1 MLHLE
6 CRLCLDLLAV
16 CLEIM
21 RKNTL
26 CQFMSFHWRYFG
38 SYAHLMEK
46 INVTKEND
54 VDLTTG
60 KDMTGLNRNT
70 DTT

>member
-1 MLHLE
+1 
-6 CRLCLDLLAV
+6 
-16 CLEIM
+16 
-21 RKNTL
+21 
-26 CQFMSFHWRYFG
+26 
-38 SYAHLMEK
+38 MEK

-60 KDMTGLNRNT
+60 KDMTELNRNT

>member
-1 MLHLE
+1 
-6 CRLCLDLLAV
+6 
-16 CLEIM
+16 
-21 RKNTL
+21 
-26 CQFMSFHWRYFG
+26 MSFHWRYFG

-60 KDMTGLNRNT
+60 KDIKGLNRNT

>member
-1 MLHLE
+1 
-6 CRLCLDLLAV
+6 
-16 CLEIM
+16 
-21 RKNTL
+21 
-26 CQFMSFHWRYFG
+26 
-38 SYAHLMEK
+38 MEK
-46 INVTKEND
+46 IDVTKEND

>member
-1 MLHLE
+1 
-6 CRLCLDLLAV
+6 
-16 CLEIM
+16 
-21 RKNTL
+21 
-26 CQFMSFHWRYFG
+26 
-38 SYAHLMEK
+38 MEK

-60 KDMTGLNRNT
+60 KDIKGLNRNT

>member
-1 MLHLE
+1 
-6 CRLCLDLLAV
+6 
-16 CLEIM
+16 
-21 RKNTL
+21 
-26 CQFMSFHWRYFG
+26 MSFRWCYFG
-38 SYAHLMEK
+38 FYAHLMEK

>member
-1 MLHLE
+1 
-6 CRLCLDLLAV
+6 
-16 CLEIM
+16 
-21 RKNTL
+21 
-26 CQFMSFHWRYFG
+26 MSLHWRYFG
-38 SYAHLMEK
+38 SYEKKKKK

-60 KDMTGLNRNT
+60 KDIKGLNRNT